1 MKKQMTSFVEF
12 IREQGV
18 VGLAIGFVLGGSVNS
33 VVKSLVTDIIEPIIG
48 MFFGSTDGLAS
59 WAIGPVMLGNFIVAL
74 IDFIILAAVVF
85 FVFKGLGFESLDK
98 KKDK

>member
-1 MKKQMTSFVEF
+1 MKKQVTSFVEF

-33 VVKSLVTDIIEPIIG
+33 VVKSLVTDIIEPALG
-48 MFFGSTDGLAS
+48 LVFGSTDGLAS
-59 WAIGPVMLGNFIVAL
+59 WTVGPMLVGNFIVAL

-85 FVFKGLGFESLDK
+85 FVFKGLGFERLDK